1 MTAAVTQDVATSA
14 TADPDT
20 PDDTWFTAF
29 RRSFYVIRIP
39 IAMAI
44 IVSLVLILPEQVQE
58 IYRALAQDRSD
69 RQGFQVHWP
78 LALAALAALSL
89 VLWQVARG
97 LSYEYPRH
105 YGTPRHPVARWMLA
119 WVPRMLV
126 AVPLLSAALGLW
138 LSIVTPGKSIGLLED
153 FVEGVNRLR
162 LDFAIA
168 IGTSIVV
175 ALLLLFIA
183 TVFERWLAR
192 RGQDVA
198 RKVALFSNWVVFP
211 LVAAGSVAV
220 ISTDQIAMPQ
230 LFGAL
235 PIFALWMAI
244 LALLVGM
251 LARLSLFAIP
261 VLSLIVAYGLG
272 IEFFKLADNHGIR
285 GQPKEIMRPDLETAF
300 TQWLTNRKDF
310 AAYQA
315 AQRPYPVYIVAAEGG
330 GLYAGYMTG
339 RLLARIQ
346 DLCPSFAHHVFTIS
360 SVSGGSLGAAVFAGL
375 VADDPKLADPAP
387 CKEDTT
393 KRFGGPMERQAHR
406 ILSDDFLSPAVW
418 AALFPDFLQRF
429 IPHPFPQLDRAVYL
443 EKAFEQAWP
452 KKAATNPMTQSF
464 FNVCGPDQAKCLKGA
479 IPLLAFNVTNVET
492 GLQVV
497 LSPMDLAAT
506 TLSANPSGGTPS
518 KKIFDFFELVGL
530 DTFDLPLSTA
540 VGLSARFP
548 YISPPGWYAWRD
560 EKTGA
565 GAGTDTKESRF
576 NFVDGGYVD
585 NSGVATALAIA
596 QRLDALNPRPNVE
609 FRLLML
615 SALWAPIERLWIRPP
630 PDPKNGEL
638 TPPLEAIWS
647 ARQGRGYKTQYDAA
661 LEAKPGLS
669 ISEIGFFYDYLE
681 PPLGWQ
687 LSDVTRRY
695 IRLFRGQPERCPL
708 DSEQKYTAYTT
719 RSVQNNDEAAAAYIR
734 RADCVVARIKN
745 ELTPTDPPVPASY
758 PPINTAR

>member
-20 PDDTWFTAF
+20 PLDTWFTAF
-29 RRSFYVIRIP
+29 RRSFYVIRVP

-58 IYRALAQDRSD
+58 IYRALAQDRPN
-69 RQGFQVHWP
+69 RPGIQLHWP
-78 LALAALAALSL
+78 LALVSLAALSL

-97 LSYEYPRH
+97 LTYEYPRH
-105 YGTPRHPVARWMLA
+105 YGTPRHPVARWVLA
-119 WVPRMLV
+119 WVPRLLV

-138 LSIVTPGKSIGLLED
+138 LSIVVVGQSVGLLED

-168 IGTSIVV
+168 IGTSVLV
-175 ALLLLFIA
+175 GLLLLVVA

-192 RGQDVA
+192 RGPDVA
-198 RKVALFSNWVVFP
+198 RKVALYSNWVIFP
-211 LVAAGSVAV
+211 LIAAASVAV
-220 ISTDQIAMPQ
+220 ICTDQIAMAQ
-230 LFGAL
+230 MFGAL
-235 PIFALWMAI
+235 PIFALWMSI

-261 VLSLIVAYGLG
+261 VLSLMVAYGLG
-272 IEFFKLADNHGIR
+272 IEFFKLADNHAIR
-285 GQPKEIMRPDLETAF
+285 GEPKEILRPDLEAAF
-300 TQWLTNRKDF
+300 TQWLANRKDL

-339 RLLARIQ
+339 RMLARIQ
-346 DLCPSFAHHVFTIS
+346 DLCPGFAHHVFTIS

-375 VADDPKLADPAP
+375 VADDPKLGDPTP

-393 KRFGGPMERQAHR
+393 KRFGPMERQAHR

-418 AALFPDFLQRF
+418 AGLYPDFLQRF
-429 IPHPFPQLDRAVYL
+429 IPRPLPQLDRAVYL

-452 KKAATNPMTQSF
+452 KSAVNNPMTQSF
-464 FNVCGPDQAKCLKGA
+464 FDVCGPGLGKCLKGST
-479 IPLLAFNVTNVET
+479 PLLAFNVTNVET

-497 LSPMDLAAT
+497 LSPMDLSGAT
-506 TLSANPSGGTPS
+506 LNTNPSGGTPS
-518 KKIFDFFELVGL
+518 QKIFDFFEPVGL
-530 DTFDLPLSTA
+530 DTFDLQLSTA

-560 EKTGA
+560 ERPGPGSNA
-565 GAGTDTKESRF
+565 DSKESRF
-576 NFVDGGYVD
+576 TFVDGGYVD

-596 QRLDALNPRPNVE
+596 QRLDAVKPRPNVE
-609 FRLLML
+609 FRILML

-630 PDPKNGEL
+630 QNLRNGEL
-638 TPPLEAIWS
+638 TPPLEAAWS
-647 ARQGRGYKTQYDAA
+647 ARQGRGYKTQYDAS

-669 ISEIGFFYDYLE
+669 VSEIGFFYDYLE

-695 IRLFRGQPERCPL
+695 IRLFRGEPGRCPL
-708 DSEQKYTAYTT
+708 ESEEKYTAYTT

-734 RADCVVARIKN
+734 RADCVMARIKN